1 MSYNSNEDACTVLL
15 IWHFSFYILWKTI
28 DNGDASTLK
37 LRFEIFISSEKVSR
51 FYPDFPFKVWT
62 DHVAQLKKRN
72 VTEQSDVQLDPR
84 KIFLVEKIFFP

>member
-51 FYPDFPFKVWT
+51 FYPDFPLKVWT
-62 DHVAQLKKRN
+62 DHVAQLKKGM
-72 VTEQSDVQLDPR
+72 
-84 KIFLVEKIFFP
+84 